1 MANTLILKSSI
12 MGELS
17 QSNLLIDFAL
27 ANRAEN
33 TVLVR
38 DLAEQPLPVMDANV
52 ASALRSVKSELPEEL
67 KSLLQLSNELIAEL
81 KEVDTLIIGAPM
93 YNFMIPTQLKNWFDL
108 ITRAGVTFQ
117 YTETGPQGMLEDKKV
132 VIVTTRGGIHKDTE
146 RNAIESYLT
155 TILGFIGISSV
166 EFVYA
171 EALNMGEETAR
182 QNRAAALEQLKLV
195 I

>member
-27 ANRAEN
+27 ANREEN
-33 TVLVR
+33 TVVVR
-38 DLAEQPLPVMDANV
+38 DLAEQALPVMDANV
-52 ASALRSVKSELPEEL
+52 ASALRSVESELPEAL
-67 KSLLQLSNELIAEL
+67 KAVVQLSNELIAEL
-81 KEVDTLIIGAPM
+81 KKADAVIIGAPM

-108 ITRAGVTFQ
+108 ITRAGVTFK
-117 YTETGPQGMLEDKKV
+117 YTETGPRGMLDDKKV
-132 VIVTTRGGIHKDTE
+132 IIVTTRGGVHKDTE
-146 RNAIESYLT
+146 RNSIESYLT
-155 TILGFIGISSV
+155 TILGFIGINSV

-171 EALNMGEETAR
+171 EALNMGAEIAE
-182 QNRAAALEQLKLV
+182 QNREAALELLNQV